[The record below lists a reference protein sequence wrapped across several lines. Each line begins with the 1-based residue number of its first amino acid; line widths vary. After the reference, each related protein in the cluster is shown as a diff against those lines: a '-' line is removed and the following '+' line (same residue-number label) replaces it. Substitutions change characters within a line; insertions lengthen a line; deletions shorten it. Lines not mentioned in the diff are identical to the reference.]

1 MLYKYV
7 KFTRQFKIRSMLK
20 FFFSEGRN
28 GDRRKFLDC
37 SKCNFVGKYNKRPK
51 SINSMT

>member
-1 MLYKYV
+1 MQFLSLIGLAITAYEPFSTMLYKYV

-37 SKCNFVGKYNKRPK
+37 
-51 SINSMT
+51 